1 MRGAVAGYSLG
12 HLAAF
17 IQQRIRHIYRRR
29 RPAPLPSRSARA
41 ICSLTHAMAGRPTP
55 EFALLRPGK
64 EPVGGPSS
72 SHG

>member
-17 IQQRIRHIYRRR
+17 IQQRIRHIYRGR
-29 RPAPLPSRSARA
+29 RPTPLASRSARA
-41 ICSLTHAMAGRPTP
+41 ICSLTHAIAGRPTP
-55 EFALLRPGK
+55 EFALVRLGK
-64 EPVGGPSS
+64 ELVGGPSS